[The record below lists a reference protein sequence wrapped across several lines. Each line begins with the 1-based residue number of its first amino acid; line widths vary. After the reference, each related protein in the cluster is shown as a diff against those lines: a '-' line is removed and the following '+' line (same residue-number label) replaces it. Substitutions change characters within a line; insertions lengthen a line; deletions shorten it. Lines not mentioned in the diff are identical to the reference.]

1 MPNKQSCDADRGHS
15 SRRMSVGWIVFWFV
29 IGMIT
34 TYAMI
39 MVAALNKPDGL
50 RGQRT
55 EMAWFDVR
63 EHDQSLNLIIIG
75 MFGVVL
81 GVLMGIRH
89 RLRLP
94 LPLLLGAGIA
104 IAAALIVVLTA

>member
-1 MPNKQSCDADRGHS
+1 MGKQRDIDRGHR
-15 SRRMSVGWIVFWFV
+15 SRRTNAWLQVLWSV
-29 IGMIT
+29 IGAIT

-39 MVAALNKPDGL
+39 MIAAMNKPDGL

-63 EHDQSLNLIIIG
+63 EHDQKLNLIIIG
-75 MFGVVL
+75 IFGVAV
-81 GVLMGIRH
+81 GVLIWFHG

-104 IAAALIVVLTA
+104 VAAALVVVLTA